1 MKRRIFAAAL
11 ACALSLSLLASCGSS
26 SGSASGSVSSS
37 QDGSASTSS
46 PDQSV
51 DASASSSDISA
62 PDASAP
68 DTSQPDGSTS
78 EQPEAPA
85 KSTLTLSKT
94 DFTLKSAG
102 AKWKL
107 KYTCKPAVEG
117 AVAEFTSSDESIA
130 TVAKDGTVTAV
141 APGHATITLKYG
153 DLTAQCIVR
162 CRWEE
167 NTDPVKLEKPS
178 EPEKPAAKKVD
189 LAEFYKTLSGSYQL
203 GNLSLADKATLDAAY
218 PGLTDVS
225 TEQLNA
231 YITMMSMNASEIVL
245 VQVKDSKDIDAVKTA
260 MQTRIDNQVNGGAWY
275 PESTRIWTECSK
287 IVTNGN
293 YVMMI
298 VNEDYE
304 SIVKDFNA
312 LF

>member
-11 ACALSLSLLASCGSS
+11 ACALSLSLLASCGGSSGSAS

-51 DASASSSDISA
+51 DASTSS

-68 DTSQPDGSTS
+68 DASQPDGSAS

-102 AKWKL
+102 ATWKL
-107 KYTCKPAVEG
+107 KYTCEPQIYG
-117 AVAEFTSSDESIA
+117 AKAEFSSSDESIA
-130 TVAKDGTVTAV
+130 TVAQDGTVTAV

-167 NTDPVKLEKPS
+167 KTDPVKPEKPA

-203 GNLSLADKATLDAAY
+203 GNLSLADNATLDTAY
-218 PGLTDVS
+218 PGLTDVA

-275 PESTRIWTECSK
+275 PEPTRIWTECSK